1 MKKKLLLCLTACLL
15 LGSLVWS
22 MAAADEDDPLASL
35 SYLTGTFMEKVEEK
49 VEDKL
54 DESDEELLEQLEEEE

>member
-35 SYLTGTFMEKVEEK
+35 SYLTGTFTELSMEPMENIRHATTMNIPT
-49 VEDKL
+49 
-54 DESDEELLEQLEEEE
+54 SIWH